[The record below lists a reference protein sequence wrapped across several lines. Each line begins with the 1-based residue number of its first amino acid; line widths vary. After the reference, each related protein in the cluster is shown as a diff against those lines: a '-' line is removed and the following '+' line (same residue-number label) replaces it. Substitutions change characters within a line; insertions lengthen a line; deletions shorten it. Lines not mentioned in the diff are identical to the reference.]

1 MSSADAAAPR
11 SRFKFWSAPA
21 DAAAKKK
28 PLTLSFGAEELP
40 GALVTWVSA
49 LQHLGVVSIFMVY
62 PLILARLAGWSADQ
76 ITNMLQLGMLV
87 LAIAVLLQALP
98 RGPVGSRFLAP
109 SIFTGVYLAP
119 SLLAVKAGGL
129 PLVWGMTIVAGLVE
143 IALSRVWSRL
153 RPFIPPESAGLVV
166 FLVGVIIGLAA
177 LRILL
182 EDNADG
188 VLIGPDALVA
198 AAALA
203 VLIGFYIWN

>member
-1 MSSADAAAPR
+1 MTPLKTGAFARMA
-11 SRFKFWSAPA
+11 FWSAPVDGA
-21 DAAAKKK
+21 PKKK
-28 PLTLSFGAEELP
+28 PPALAYGAEERP
-40 GALVTWVSA
+40 PAVVTWISA
-49 LQHLGVVSIFMVY
+49 VQHLGVVSIFMVY
-62 PLILARLAGWSADQ
+62 PLILARQAGWPADQ

-87 LAIAVLLQALP
+87 LAVAVLLQALP

-129 PLVWGMTIVAGLVE
+129 PLVWGMTIFAGLVE
-143 IALSRVWSRL
+143 IGLSRVWSRL

-182 EDNADG
+182 
-188 VLIGPDALVA
+188 
-198 AAALA
+198 
-203 VLIGFYIWN
+203 